1 MSGLTILAGRHR
13 GRRLETPPGSSVRP
27 TQARVRKSLFDLLEH
42 SPRVDHRLAGASI
55 LDLFAGTGALGIEAL
70 SRGAAVVT
78 FVERDP
84 DAVSVLSRNVMALGE
99 ERRARILQADAL
111 RLPASTFA
119 AEFVFVDAPYG
130 EGLAEPA
137 LNAARTVGW
146 VIADGIA
153 AVELGRRETFPI
165 PSGCRLIDERV
176 YGTTRI
182 CLLRT

>member
-1 MSGLTILAGRHR
+1 MSGLTVLAGRHR
-13 GRRLETPPGSSVRP
+13 GRRLETPPGSRIRP
-27 TQARVRKSLFDLLEH
+27 TQVRVRKSLFDLLEH
-42 SPRVDHRLAGASI
+42 SPRLDRQLAGASV

-84 DAVSVLSRNVMALGE
+84 DAVSVLSRNVVALGE
-99 ERRARILQADAL
+99 QRRARILHADAL

-130 EGLAEPA
+130 EGFAEPA
-137 LNAARTVGW
+137 LAAARGAGW

-153 AVELGRRETFPI
+153 AVELGRREAFPL